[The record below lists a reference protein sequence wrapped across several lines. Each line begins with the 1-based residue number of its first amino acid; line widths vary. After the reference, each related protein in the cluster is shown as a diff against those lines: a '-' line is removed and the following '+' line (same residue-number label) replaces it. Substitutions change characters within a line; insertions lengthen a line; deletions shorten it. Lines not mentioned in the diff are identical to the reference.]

1 MADHEQVSF
10 ALPIVFVGPSIP
22 LSEARQ
28 IVDAEF
34 RGPCKRGDLAQLDSG
49 TVVGLIDGVFHQNDA
64 VSPRE
69 ILYAL
74 QRGVTIFGSS
84 SMGALRAAEVP
95 GIQGVGHVYEMYQR
109 GTIDSD
115 DEVALVFDPERL
127 VPLTIPLVNVRY
139 AVDRL
144 AQSGTITTAVGQRI
158 ISAAKHLHYTARTYP
173 HILKEAGL
181 SDKEDAADLLNLLN
195 SFDLK
200 RDDARLLLERIANT
214 SHRNF
219 KNTSSGNRDEPL
231 ERRPDYGPADDFG
244 RVRVANQTG
253 AEAPVLIW
261 EMGDAIPFAELV
273 LFLKLT
279 GRFDLHARNVLTRR
293 HMREELSLS
302 STAQGPQLEELKNDF
317 HRLCRTWGWKTE
329 EEVHVTM
336 TDLGLGFRDVIKHL
350 HDEALVARTV
360 SQLALT
366 ADESFL
372 EALRSELFFNDL
384 ALKREAMRCVSLK
397 SLGAAENILDHRGE
411 TLARQI
417 LGRLHNIA
425 GWERLRAHLGDLGV
439 KDSEVKRF
447 AEMVIAARE
456 KAQSIQSPVST
467 SQPHDSADANFGVC
481 PAPKTEGEQRFSLPI
496 AEAYEHAQRL
506 KSLVGVTRIG
516 MIDRLT
522 ELDGIHV
529 SQVARPDG
537 VWSSSYGSGKSETK
551 EGAVVGGVME
561 ETEKWAQERFKG
573 EPLLSSYAALRE
585 NENALDPKQLDL
597 PYDSIYEEN
606 LEFAWHKCADLIQ
619 GCPIWVPLSALACS
633 FNAGK
638 NNIYYSARGARVTF
652 STNGLAS
659 GFTLA
664 EALVHAACEY
674 IERHAVRMSELRVEN
689 PGLDDRRGW
698 PRRVDLNTLPAPA
711 RALVAR
717 LEKAGCGVGIWSI
730 SDEIRVPT
738 FLARVVQDQ
747 SVARGTAAHPNAG
760 VAVQMAL
767 LEAAQ
772 TIVAAVAAGR
782 EDLTVQARSLGRHE
796 RSTPLRAAANS
807 FWQDDSE
814 RRLSF
819 NELDGLVT
827 NDCYTEFKWVREKL
841 MAAGVKRMIA
851 IDLTREEMKP
861 ARAVRVILPELET
874 NNPYY
879 CGPRARIALV
889 SDMVPCEV

>member
-1 MADHEQVSF
+1 MADQEQVSF

-34 RGPCKRGDLAQLDSG
+34 RAPCKRGDLAQLDSG

-144 AQSGTITTAVGQRI
+144 TQSGTITSAVGQRI
-158 ISAAKHLHYTARTYP
+158 LSAAKQLHYTARTYP
-173 HILKEAGL
+173 RILKEAGL
-181 SDKEDAADLLNLLN
+181 SEKEDAVDLLNLLN

-214 SHRNF
+214 SHRPI
-219 KNTSSGNRDEPL
+219 KTSSGDREKPV
-231 ERRPDYGPADDFG
+231 ETRPDYGPADGFG

-261 EMGDAIPFAELV
+261 EMGDAVPFPELV

-279 GRFDLHARNVLTRR
+279 GSFDVHARNVLTRLR
-293 HMREELSLS
+293 MRQELSS
-302 STAQGPQLEELKNDF
+302 VNTAQGSQLEELKNDF

-336 TDLGLGFRDVIKHL
+336 TDLGLGFRDVIKQL

-360 SQLALT
+360 SQLALN

-372 EALRSELFFNDL
+372 DALRSELFFNDL
-384 ALKREAMRCVSLK
+384 ALKREAMRCASLK
-397 SLGAAENILDHRGE
+397 SLGAGESVMDQHGE
-411 TLARQI
+411 TLVRQI

-439 KDSEVKRF
+439 EDSEVKQF
-447 AEMVIAARE
+447 SEMLVRARRR
-456 KAQSIQSPVST
+456 AQTIQSPTST
-467 SQPHDSADANFGVC
+467 PQSHDAVDAEFGLC
-481 PAPKTEGEQRFSLPI
+481 PAPKSQGEQRFSLPI
-496 AEAYEHAQRL
+496 AQSYEHAQRL
-506 KSLVGVTRIG
+506 RSLVNVTRIG

-537 VWSSSYGSGKSETK
+537 VWSSSYGSGKSESK
-551 EGAVVGGVME
+551 EGAIVGGVME
-561 ETEKWAQERFKG
+561 ETEKWAQERFTG
-573 EPLLSSYAALRE
+573 EPLVSSYAALRKS
-585 NENALDPKQLDL
+585 ENALDPKQLDL

-606 LEFAWHKCADLIQ
+606 LEFAWHKCADLIH
-619 GCPIWVPLSALACS
+619 GRPIWVPLAALACS

-674 IERHAVRMSELRVEN
+674 IERHAARMSELRVEN
-689 PGLDDRRGW
+689 PGLNDRRGW
-698 PRRVDLNTLPAPA
+698 PRRVDLNTLPQPA
-711 RALVAR
+711 RSLVER
-717 LEKAGCGVGIWSI
+717 LEKAGCRVGLWSI

-738 FLARVVQDQ
+738 FLARVDQDLA
-747 SVARGTAAHPNAG
+747 VARGTAAHPNPGIA
-760 VAVQMAL
+760 AQMAL

-796 RSTPLRAAANS
+796 RSSPLRAAANF
-807 FWQDDSE
+807 FWQDESE
-814 RRLSF
+814 RRLHF
-819 NELDGLVT
+819 NELEGLVT

-841 MAAGVKRMIA
+841 IAAGVKHLIA
-851 IDLTREEMKP
+851 VDLTREEMKP
-861 ARAVRVILPELET
+861 ARAVRVILPGLES

-879 CGPRARIALV
+879 CGPRARLALV
-889 SDMVPCEV
+889 SDMVSCEM

>member
-1 MADHEQVSF
+1 MADHE
-10 ALPIVFVGPSIP
+10 LPIVFVGPSIP

-28 IVDAEF
+28 IVDADF
-34 RGPCKRGDLAQLDSG
+34 RAPCRRGDLTQLDSG

-74 QRGVTIFGSS
+74 QRGVTIYGSS

-95 GIQGVGHVYEMYQR
+95 GIQGVGHIYEMYHR

-144 AQSGTITTAVGQRI
+144 LQSGTITAAVGQRI
-158 ISAAKHLHYTARTYP
+158 LAAAKQLHYTARTYQW
-173 HILKEAGL
+173 ILKEAGL

-200 RDDARLLLERIANT
+200 RDDARLLLERIANAAH
-214 SHRNF
+214 SGS
-219 KNTSSGNRDEPL
+219 KKSSSGKRVET
-231 ERRPDYGPADDFG
+231 RPDYGPADDFA
-244 RVRVANQTG
+244 RVKVANQTG
-253 AEAPVLIW
+253 IDAPVLIW
-261 EMGDAIPFAELV
+261 EMGDAIPFSELV

-279 GRFDLHARNVLTRR
+279 GRFDYHARNVLTRLR
-293 HMREELSLS
+293 MKQG
-302 STAQGPQLEELKNDF
+302 STSIQAPQLEELQADF

-336 TDLGLGFRDVIKHL
+336 TDLGLGFRDLIKHL

-360 SQLALT
+360 SQLART

-372 EALRSELFFNDL
+372 AALRSELFLNDL
-384 ALKREAMRCVSLK
+384 ALKRETMRCVSLK
-397 SLGAAENILDHRGE
+397 SLGAGE
-411 TLARQI
+411 RRAQDESVGRQI
-417 LGRLHNIA
+417 LSRLHNIP
-425 GWERLRAHLGDLGV
+425 GWERLREHLSDLGV
-439 KDSEVKRF
+439 
-447 AEMVIAARE
+447 AELELQAFLETVTNARAR
-456 KAQSIQSPVST
+456 AQSIQTPIST
-467 SQPHDSADANFGVC
+467 SPPLDDADADFGLF
-481 PAPKTEGEQRFSLPI
+481 PAPKSGGEQRFSLPI
-496 AEAYEHAQRL
+496 AQAYEHAERL

-516 MIDRLT
+516 MINRLT

-551 EGAVVGGVME
+551 EGSIVGGVME
-561 ETEKWAQERFKG
+561 ETEKWAQERFTG
-573 EPLLSSYAALRE
+573 EPLVSSFAALRE
-585 NENALDPKQLDL
+585 SENVLDPKQLDL
-597 PYDSIYEEN
+597 PYDSIYQED

-619 GCPIWVPLSALACS
+619 GRPIWVPLAALACS

-664 EALVHAACEY
+664 EALVHATCEY
-674 IERHAVRMSELRVEN
+674 IERHAARMSELRVEN
-689 PGLDDRRGW
+689 PGLKDRRGW
-698 PRRVDLNTLPAPA
+698 PVRVDLHTLPDRS
-711 RALVAR
+711 RALVER
-717 LEKAGCGVGIWSI
+717 LEQAGCSVGLWSI
-730 SDEIRVPT
+730 SAEIRVPT

-747 SVARGTAAHPNAG
+747 SVARGTAAHPNPS
-760 VAVQMAL
+760 VAAQMAL

-782 EDLTVQARSLGRHE
+782 EDLTVQA
-796 RSTPLRAAANS
+796 
-807 FWQDDSE
+807 
-814 RRLSF
+814 
-819 NELDGLVT
+819 
-827 NDCYTEFKWVREKL
+827 
-841 MAAGVKRMIA
+841 
-851 IDLTREEMKP
+851 
-861 ARAVRVILPELET
+861 
-874 NNPYY
+874 
-879 CGPRARIALV
+879 
-889 SDMVPCEV
+889 